1 MIIAATLTGLFG
13 CKSESEYTVSDIK
26 LLSISCGQ
34 MDLRQCY
41 SFGISQKDGGWIL
54 YAECFAADVET
65 QIKLETPI
73 SNEDAQ
79 TLLAE
84 AEKSDFITLMLEYKK
99 PLFKAKVADETDYSS
114 QITFSDGK
122 TISAP
127 ILVSREIETR
137 FYALAQYYAGE

>member
-13 CKSESEYTVSDIK
+13 CKSESAYTVSDIK
-26 LLSISCGQ
+26 SLSISCGQ

-41 SFGISQKDGGWIL
+41 SFCIYQKDGGWIL
-54 YAECFAADVET
+54 YADCFAADGEA

-73 SNEDAQ
+73 KDEDAQ

-84 AEKSDFITLMLEYKK
+84 AEESDFITSLLKYKK

-127 ILVSREIETR
+127 ILASREIETR
-137 FYALAQYYAGE
+137 FYALAQDYAGE